1 MVRKSVTKTIGK
13 EKHVFQFEGDDFFEV
28 VKESQNLSFPD
39 VHKCG
44 LCGSD
49 NLTLG
54 AHIAQGK
61 HKYVHITC
69 KDCRGY
75 VNFGKQQENPEV
87 FFLRLKKDDKGNNI
101 KGKDGRSMFDWQKF
115 SREEKE

>member
-1 MVRKSVTKTIGK
+1 MLRKSITKTIGK
-13 EKHVFQFEGDDFFEV
+13 EKHVFQFEASDFFEV
-28 VKESQNLSFPD
+28 VMNSQDLSFPD

-54 AHIAQGK
+54 AHIAKEK

-69 KDCRGY
+69 KDCRGSL
-75 VNFGKQQENPEV
+75 NFGKQQGNPNI
-87 FFLRLKKDDKGNNI
+87 FYLRTKKDNAGNSVKDEKG
-101 KGKDGRSMFDWQKF
+101 FLVYDWREF
-115 SREEKE
+115 SKED